1 MSNEKISIQLSVIEA
16 NIIEL
21 VRMES
26 LIEANDLRDPF
37 DQDAFDPFEVMS
49 GIKGLTMSLSNLHF
63 RLTQKQ
69 NNLQS

>member
-1 MSNEKISIQLSVIEA
+1 MSNEKISTQLSVIET

-37 DQDAFDPFEVMS
+37 NQDAFDPFGVMS
-49 GIKGLTMSLSNLHF
+49 GIKELTMSLSNLHF
-63 RLTQKQ
+63 RLTQKL
-69 NNLQS
+69 NNL